1 MSYLQQAKKPKNE
14 APMITL
20 VGSAGAGK
28 TSLAGMFPNPIF
40 IQAENAGTVFENW
53 ADDVQPVMMPQLP
66 DAKKDSAGNMAVSV
80 RQTITDQLREL
91 ATAQHDFKTV
101 VIDTIT
107 ALNVKFEHEIAQR
120 DNVTNVGDACGG
132 YHKGYTEIAQ
142 WHDQLISNCEKLKRL
157 KGMTIVF
164 LAHSGIEKI
173 KNRPDE
179 SSEYAVY
186 GLGMHRAS
194 AERYISNSDA
204 VIYIKK
210 EEFVTGA
217 ETNRKG
223 QTTKYGRAMQ
233 TGERVLIT
241 SGDGLIGYVAAKNR
255 YGMPTELP
263 CELGTNPLLQYIKH
277 FNNTAAAETKTNEVN

>member
-1 MSYLQQAKKPKNE
+1 MSYLEQAKKPSSE

-28 TSLAGMFPNPIF
+28 TSLAGMFPDAIF

-53 ADDVQPVMMPQLP
+53 DESVQPALMPRLP
-66 DAKKDSAGNMAVSV
+66 DARTDAAGNMVASV

-91 ATAQHDFKTV
+91 ATADHPFKTV

-107 ALNVKFEHEIAQR
+107 ALNVKFEQEIALR
-120 DNVTNVGDACGG
+120 DGVTNVADAAGG
-132 YHKGYTEIAQ
+132 YHKGYIEIAQ
-142 WHDQLISNCEKLKRL
+142 WHDQLVSNCEKLKRL

-179 SSEYAVY
+179 ASEYAVY

-233 TGERVLIT
+233 TGDRVLIT
-241 SGDGLIGYVAAKNR
+241 SGDGLLGYVAAKNR
-255 YGMPTELP
+255 YGMPAEMP
-263 CELGTNPLLQYIKH
+263 CPMGENPLLQYIKH
-277 FNNTAAAETKTNEVN
+277 FNKTATANNNTNEVI